1 MTTITKIFIIGVS
14 LAFFGCTPSLE
25 QTTLPKPSDNASIEE
40 VTLEVPETEPWP
52 DNMVEFHKA
61 MYFVTFAMKPELR
74 MRFQPINLYNVASC
88 IIDVL
93 KVQYNYEQ
101 FTARFSGP
109 NANNPDVIQE
119 IYGIS
124 FKCSAEETEVMR
136 LKMLNTVEPE
146 NAI

>member
-1 MTTITKIFIIGVS
+1 MKIISKLFVMCVCFIMIGCVTKNIS
-14 LAFFGCTPSLE
+14 KST
-25 QTTLPKPSDNASIEE
+25 DNNSIEE
-40 VTLEVPETEPWP
+40 VTIDVPEIEPWP

-101 FTARFSGP
+101 FTARFAGP

-124 FKCSAEETEVMR
+124 FKRSAEEADVMR
-136 LKMLNTVEPE
+136 QKMLNTVEPE

>member
-14 LAFFGCTPSLE
+14 LAFFGCTPNLE
-25 QTTLPKPSDNASIEE
+25 QTTLPKPTDNASIEE
-40 VTLEVPETEPWP
+40 VTLQVPEIEPWP

-88 IIDVL
+88 IIEVL
-93 KVQYNYEQ
+93 KVQYTYEQ
-101 FTARFSGP
+101 YMKRFSGP

-124 FKCSAEETEVMR
+124 FKCSAEETDAMR
-136 LKMLNTVEPE
+136 LKMLNTIEPE

>member
-74 MRFQPINLYNVASC
+74 MRFQPINLYIVASC

-101 FTARFSGP
+101 FTARFAGP

-124 FKCSAEETEVMR
+124 FKCSAEEADVMR
-136 LKMLNTVEPE
+136 QKKLNTVEPE

>member
-1 MTTITKIFIIGVS
+1 MCVCFIMIGCVTKNIS
-14 LAFFGCTPSLE
+14 KST
-25 QTTLPKPSDNASIEE
+25 DNNSIEE
-40 VTLEVPETEPWP
+40 VTIDVPEIEPWP

-93 KVQYNYEQ
+93 KVHYNYEQ
-101 FTARFSGP
+101 FMERFTGQ
-109 NANNPDVIQE
+109 NANNPDVVQE

-124 FKCSAEETEVMR
+124 FKCSAEEADVMR
-136 LKMLNTVEPE
+136 QKMLNTVEPE

>member
-14 LAFFGCTPSLE
+14 LAFSGCTPSLE

-74 MRFQPINLYNVASC
+74 MRFQPQNLYNVASC

-93 KVQYNYEQ
+93 KVAYTYEQ
-101 FTARFSGP
+101 FTEKFTGE
-109 NANNPDVIQE
+109 NANNPEVVQE

-124 FKCSAEETEVMR
+124 YKCSAEETEVMR
-136 LKMLNTVEPE
+136 LKMLNTVEPQ